1 MGDGL
6 IVDGIGGHVAT
17 LPRRLDGHKQ
27 EPRTSGII
35 GAVDRAQISAHLATL
50 DGVREQA
57 TGGRTTWRVQG
68 RLVGR
73 LEDDETLL
81 VRSRHVD
88 RERLVRDQPD
98 VFYVTPAIEA
108 HHKVLVHLPAA
119 DPDDVRRVLSAAWEL
134 QHRG

>member
-1 MGDGL
+1 M
-6 IVDGIGGHVAT
+6 
-17 LPRRLDGHKQ
+17 
-27 EPRTSGII
+27 
-35 GAVDRAQISAHLATL
+35 DRAVLDEHLATL
-50 DGVREQA
+50 AGIREQV

-68 RLVGR
+68 RLVAR

-81 VRSRHVD
+81 LRSQPAD

-98 VFYVTPAIEA
+98 VFYVTPAIES

-119 DPDDVRRVLSAAWEL
+119 DADDVRRALGAAWEL